1 MLGEGR
7 ARLPFLPPFLPP
19 RHPPLP
25 PRVPDDDARARNN
38 AKGRSKGPSKE
49 HRGCSA
55 HFPITRDVPGGGH
68 CVPPPLARTHGAV
81 PAPRSPQLPE
91 GDVLVEAQAVVPL
104 LLRHVAPLL
113 PARKEPLWHHRP
125 PRAPCIPLSMSPRAR
140 GHLRARWLPERA
152 PCWMGSGAHTS
163 TRPVVLGQKKG
174 YPGDEVLF
182 S

>member
-113 PARKEPLWHHRP
+113 PARNEPLWHHRP
-125 PRAPCIPLSMSPRAR
+125 PPNPLHPPLHVTKGTGTPPGPLAAGAR
-140 GHLRARWLPERA
+140 PMLDGLRCARLHPT
-152 PCWMGSGAHTS
+152 C
-163 TRPVVLGQKKG
+163 
-174 YPGDEVLF
+174 
-182 S
+182 